1 MSDRPTFDQ
10 EFVLSQTGGD
20 QELMGEVL
28 ALFLSETPRM
38 LEDVREAVTSGDAGT
53 VERTAHRLKGSLV
66 AIAAKPAADEAFR
79 LEKLGREGAV
89 AGASQVLNCL
99 EQEIDRLMPDI
110 RQATGA
116 GS

>member
-10 EFVLSQTGGD
+10 EFVLNQTGGD

-28 ALFLSETPRM
+28 ALFLTETPRM
-38 LEDVREAVTSGDAGT
+38 LEDVRAAVTSGDAGT

-66 AIAAKPAADEAFR
+66 AIAAQPAADEALR
-79 LEKLGREGAV
+79 LETLGRQGEV
-89 AGASQVLNCL
+89 ASASQVLSCL
-99 EQEIDRLMPDI
+99 EQEIDRLMPEI
-110 RQATGA
+110 RQVTGA